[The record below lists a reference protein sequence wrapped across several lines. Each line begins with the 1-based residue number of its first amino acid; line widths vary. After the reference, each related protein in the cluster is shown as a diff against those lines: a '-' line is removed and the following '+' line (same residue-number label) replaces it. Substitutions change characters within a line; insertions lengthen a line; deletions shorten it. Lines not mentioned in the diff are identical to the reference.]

1 MCISMSVVVFKEV
14 TKAKIAESKPV
25 NLIIKGKLAKKAC
38 YKERQLYSL
47 RK

>member
-1 MCISMSVVVFKEV
+1 MTVVLFKE
-14 TKAKIAESKPV
+14 TAKAKVVESKIL
-25 NLIIKGKLAKKAC
+25 NLIIKGKLAKQAC